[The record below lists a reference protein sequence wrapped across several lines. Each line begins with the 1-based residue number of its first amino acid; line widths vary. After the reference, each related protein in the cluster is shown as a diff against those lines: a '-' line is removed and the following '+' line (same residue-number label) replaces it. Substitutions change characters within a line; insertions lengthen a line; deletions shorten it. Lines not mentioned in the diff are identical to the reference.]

1 MTTKG
6 IIFVIIAIGL
16 TVLFNKLIKD
26 GKINLKI
33 TKGGRIAVS
42 IFATGVLFAIAQLI
56 FGIFD

>member
-16 TVLFNKLIKD
+16 TLLFNKLIKN
-26 GKINLKI
+26 GKIPIKI

-42 IFATGVLFAIAQLI
+42 VFATGVLYAFIYAIVAI
-56 FGIFD
+56 FR